1 MLTGSMKADRK
12 ELKAVITLLQNKTWA
27 EVDEDGVHVISNC
40 WNGPLPVVYKLTCLL
55 HRDGSVLEL

>member
-27 EVDEDGVHVISNC
+27 EVEDGVHVISNC
-40 WNGPLPVVYKLTCLL
+40 WNGPQTHVFIT
-55 HRDGSVLEL
+55 